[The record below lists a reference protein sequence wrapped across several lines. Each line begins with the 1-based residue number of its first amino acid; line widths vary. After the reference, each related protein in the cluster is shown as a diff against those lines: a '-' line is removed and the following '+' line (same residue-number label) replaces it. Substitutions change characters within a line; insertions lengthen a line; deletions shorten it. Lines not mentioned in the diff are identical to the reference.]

1 MKKVIRLTE
10 ADLTKIIQ
18 RVIQEQEMAQ
28 SKEKSPQ
35 QCEMIKKRALK
46 NKSRGERLIKLF
58 PKPLQGIMNKSFDAG
73 IKGGVEAF
81 FSAIP
86 TEIRTEVKQKF
97 DKSRKP
103 KTDQEL
109 DVMITKA
116 ESGQHDMQEQTANWR
131 DWVWLMGLL
140 AIIIFVI
147 YLKTKD
153 YGEYCGQSIWWG

>member
-58 PKPLQGIMNKSFDAG
+58 PKPLQGIMSKSFDAG
-73 IKGGVEAF
+73 IKNGVEAF
-81 FSAIP
+81 FSSIP
-86 TEIRTEVKQKF
+86 AEIRGEVKQKF

-109 DVMITKA
+109 DVMISKA
-116 ESGQHDMQEQTANWR
+116 ESGQQDMQEQKANWR